1 MKRALVL
8 GGTGAV
14 GSAVVRA
21 LCERGLHVRFTF
33 HSNGA
38 RANELSA
45 ATGAEGVRVDL
56 SDRATYD
63 AFLRDAGADPPAV
76 AVHCAGASRGASLE
90 DLTDADWDRAV
101 ELHARSAFAL
111 CRALVPAMGA
121 RGGGDIVLVGAL
133 APGQTLPLP
142 VHLAASQG
150 MLGALAMSVAKE
162 AGARGVRVNL
172 VALGILDE
180 GMSRAISAERLDD
193 YKTFSALRRV
203 GTAPEAARVIVWLA
217 LENTFMTGRTVTC
230 NGGV

>member
-21 LCERGLHVRFTF
+21 LRERGLRVRFTF
-33 HSNGA
+33 HTNSA
-38 RANELSA
+38 RANELA
-45 ATGAEGVRVDL
+45 ALTGAEGARVDL
-56 SDRATYD
+56 TERATYD
-63 AFLRDAGADPPAV
+63 GFLRDVSADPPAV
-76 AVHCAGASRGASLE
+76 AVHCAGASRSAALE
-90 DLTDADWDRAV
+90 DLGDADWDRAV
-101 ELHARSAFAL
+101 ELHARSSFAL

>member
-8 GGTGAV
+8 GGTGSV

-21 LCERGLHVRFTF
+21 LVERGLGVRFTF
-33 HSNGA
+33 HTNEA
-38 RANELSA
+38 RARELVA
-45 ATGAEGVRVDL
+45 ATGAESVRVDL
-56 SDRATYD
+56 TDRAAYD
-63 AFLRDAGADPPAV
+63 TFLRGVSDDPPAV
-76 AVHCAGASRGASLE
+76 AVHCVGASRAASLE
-90 DLTDADWDRAV
+90 DLGDADWDRAV

-180 GMSRAISAERLDD
+180 GMSRAISVERLND
-193 YKTFSALRRV
+193 YKSFSALRRV
-203 GTAPEAARVIVWLA
+203 GTAAEAARVIAWLA
-217 LENTFMTGRTVTC
+217 LENAFMTGRTVTC